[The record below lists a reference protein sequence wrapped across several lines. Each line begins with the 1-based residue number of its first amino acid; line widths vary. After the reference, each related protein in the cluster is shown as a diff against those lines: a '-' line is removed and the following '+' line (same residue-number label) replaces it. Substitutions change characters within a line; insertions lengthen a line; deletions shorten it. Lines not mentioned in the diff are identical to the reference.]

1 MSLRLKY
8 DWGPSCHFFDEAM
21 AAHKFSGTEHS
32 ILWILR
38 RLTFGEP
45 DFSRKGERKES
56 VCISVG
62 ELKRRTGRAES
73 QVRKA
78 LLNLEAY
85 GVLIVLSP
93 AHATKAK
100 EYGINTRIDE
110 WKVRRIGQI
119 DKTKY
124 PGSARRGCL
133 SAGPLP
139 AGTLSTCP
147 QAPSRLP
154 AGTLTESEPYSHKA
168 ADPTGE
174 ILRVKSKRSP
184 IVPKGTEPVFEEIK
198 TPAEALAKK
207 GLTTPDAVI
216 AAEGRFTK
224 RFARGFSNRERT
236 ELAEAYFAASPDP
249 RLLLAAWLAAI
260 EPAYEDRRDRKR
272 DPERARYVSNSPF
285 RDVYTMAAEAYADY
299 LADHQDRPE
308 RLTAA

>member
-8 DWGPSCHFFDEAM
+8 DWGPACHFFDEAM

-73 QVRKA
+73 QIRKA
-78 LLNLEAY
+78 LLDLEAY

-119 DKTKY
+119 YKTKY
-124 PGSARRGCL
+124 PGSAGRGCL

-154 AGTLTESEPYSHKA
+154 AGTLTASEPYSHKA
-168 ADPTGE
+168 VDTTGE

-184 IVPKGTEPVFEEIK
+184 IVPEGTEPVFEEIK
-198 TPAEALAKK
+198 TPQQALSRKDLSREEATVHAELAY
-207 GLTTPDAVI
+207 
-216 AAEGRFTK
+216 TK
-224 RFARGFSNRERT
+224 RFARGFSAREAT
-236 ELAEAYFAASPDP
+236 ELREAYFAASPS
-249 RLLLAAWLAAI
+249 RGLLLAAWLASI
-260 EPAYEDRRDRKR
+260 EPAYQDRRERKA
-272 DPERARYVSNSPF
+272 DPERARYVSRSPF
-285 RDVYTMAAEAYADY
+285 RDVYATAADAYADVSV
-299 LADHQDRPE
+299 DQDRPE
-308 RLTAA
+308 RLKAA